1 MKRLIILSLLAI
13 TLIGFSACVDHD
25 RYLDSERPLV
35 PPGTNTDA
43 PDDQENANGPDS
55 SPEADVTT
63 GQITELYALKMRR
76 ELPYPFPAYVLKLS
90 NGRYYYVLRTFL
102 DTDLHQD
109 DVISFKTYTL
119 LPDEISRI
127 TAVRSAR
134 SAHAE
139 TRNFVATDPTEATVR
154 KTFELGVRYSLTF
167 VPIKTVFIYT
177 GNELVYAKKIKLGI
191 DLNPGDRIVYNV
203 YRLFPNEILAVKKLN

>member
-1 MKRLIILSLLAI
+1 
-13 TLIGFSACVDHD
+13 
-25 RYLDSERPLV
+25 
-35 PPGTNTDA
+35 
-43 PDDQENANGPDS
+43 
-55 SPEADVTT
+55 
-63 GQITELYALKMRR
+63 MRR

-102 DTDLHQD
+102 DTDLHQN

-119 LPDEISRI
+119 MPDEISRI

-134 SAHAE
+134 PAYAE

-177 GNELVYAKKIKLGI
+177 GSELVYAKKIKLGI